1 MAWQPMLQGHHF
13 ELHHHIIKNNNN
25 FKNIKK
31 KVEVHSKCAKYINQ
45 NK

>member
-31 KVEVHSKCAKYINQ
+31 KSGGAFQMCQVYKPK
-45 NK
+45 